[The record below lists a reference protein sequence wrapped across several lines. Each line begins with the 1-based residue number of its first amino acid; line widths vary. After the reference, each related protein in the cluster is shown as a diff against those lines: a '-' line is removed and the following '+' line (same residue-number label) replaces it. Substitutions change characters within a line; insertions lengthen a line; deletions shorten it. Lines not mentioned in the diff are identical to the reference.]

1 MTPDPMWN
9 RWQEIDPLLEAA
21 LDLPPE
27 DRKAYVDE
35 RCGEDA
41 ELRDIV
47 VELLGQADIPGDR
60 ASGPGSHLVR
70 EALARDRTGARGQA
84 ERLVGTSVGRYSLER
99 VLGAGGMGTVYLAE
113 RADGLF
119 ERQVAVKL
127 LHLSLDTPGVV
138 ERFGLERQILA
149 SLSHAGIAQML
160 DGGVT
165 DDGRPF
171 LVMEHVEG
179 ERIDRYADAR
189 RMTVEDRLWL
199 VLEVAD
205 AVDYAHRKLVVHRD
219 LKPANILVDDEGR
232 VKLLDF
238 GVAKLLDADGGSP
251 SGATTRAGPRF
262 ITPEYAAPEQIRSQP
277 VSTATDVHAL
287 GALLYELL
295 TGRRPFRAASGSPFE
310 LQRAILE
317 KTPSPPSVEVRR
329 GPADDPVEPIPP
341 GAETATP
348 DELARARG
356 TTPARLER
364 ELSGDLDAILSKALR
379 KEPEERYGSVEE
391 LRADLHRHLTGR
403 PVSARE
409 GLWGYRARKFLRR
422 NWLPVGAAAGLILL
436 LTGFT
441 LALAR
446 AQAVTAAERDRA
458 ETEAENA
465 ELVVDFL
472 ADVFRGRDPDQA
484 PSDTLTARE
493 LVAWGVER
501 VDRELTHR
509 PEIQSEL
516 LLILGGS
523 WGNLG
528 LADEGLTVMERA
540 LAIREE
546 RFGEGSEEVAE
557 ALLAMSYLL
566 RSNQRYRE
574 SVPPAERA
582 LAIRRSLHSPD
593 DPRLAEALTAVGQ
606 ALVDEERPD
615 SALVLLREAL
625 EIRMR
630 TPGEADGL
638 VTTQLAMAYA
648 LRRAGRLDK
657 AEAIYDD
664 AIPRYRALPDARPVV
679 VATYLNNL
687 GYLRRR
693 RGDFAG
699 AEELYREALELF
711 QDQVGAGHPRSMIF
725 AANLASALYEQGRTE
740 ETLEVLRARAAA
752 AEGQWPDGHW
762 RITSARKS
770 VADFLLKEGR
780 RAEAEPLH
788 RAVAED
794 YAERF
799 GPLHDETSFA
809 YARIA
814 VIRLLEG
821 DTIPGRTFLDRLHGY
836 MEEQNVTNG
845 GRFSADHR
853 NLMEQFVMLLE
864 DTGPPEELERFSAL
878 LEGGPSSPR

>member
-1 MTPDPMWN
+1 MTPDPMWK
-9 RWQEIDPLLEAA
+9 RWEEVDPLFAAA
-21 LDLPPE
+21 LDRHPE
-27 DRKAYVDE
+27 ARDAFLDE
-35 RCGEDA
+35 RCGEDLELRALVA
-41 ELRDIV
+41 EL
-47 VELLGQADIPGDR
+47 LHQATDPEGA
-60 ASGPGSHLVR
+60 ASGPGPNLLR
-70 EALARDRTGARGQA
+70 EAFARDRGKGRDGA
-84 ERLVGTSVGRYSLER
+84 ERLVGTSVGPYRLDG
-99 VLGAGGMGTVYLAE
+99 VLGAGGMGTVYLGA
-113 RADGLF
+113 RDDGLF

-138 ERFGLERQILA
+138 DRFGLERQILA
-149 SLSHAGIAQML
+149 SLSHPGIAQML

-165 DDGRPF
+165 DDERPF

-179 ERIDRYADAR
+179 ERIDRYADSR
-189 RMTVEDRLWL
+189 RLTVEDRLWL

-219 LKPANILVDDEGR
+219 LKPANIFVDAEGR

-238 GVAKLLDADGGSP
+238 GVAKLLDSDGGSR

-262 ITPEYAAPEQIRSQP
+262 LTPEYAAPEQIRSQP

-295 TGRRPFRAASGSPFE
+295 TGRRPFRAPSGSPFE

-317 KTPSPPSVEVRR
+317 DTPPLPSVEVTR
-329 GPADDPVEPIPP
+329 PP
-341 GAETATP
+341 PDAAETPTYGADAATP
-348 DELARARG
+348 EALARTRG
-356 TTPARLER
+356 TTPDRLR
-364 ELSGDLDAILSKALR
+364 RQLSGDLDAILSKALR

-465 ELVVDFL
+465 GLVVDFL

-484 PSDTLTARE
+484 PSDTVTARE
-493 LVAWGVER
+493 LVSWGVER
-501 VDRELTHR
+501 VDRELAHR
-509 PEIQSEL
+509 PEIQAEL
-516 LLILGGS
+516 LLILGS
-523 WGNLG
+523 AWGNLG
-528 LADEGLTVMERA
+528 LADEGLRVMERA

-546 RFGEGSEEVAE
+546 RFGEESEEVAA
-557 ALLAMSYLL
+557 ALVAMGGVL
-566 RSNQRYRE
+566 RENQRDRE
-574 SVPPAERA
+574 SLPLAERA

-606 ALVDEERPD
+606 GLVNEDRPD
-615 SALVLLREAL
+615 PALVLLREAL
-625 EIRMR
+625 EIRMQ
-630 TPGEADGL
+630 TPADAKAL
-638 VTTQLAMAYA
+638 VGTQLAMAYA
-648 LRRAGRLDK
+648 LRRAGRLDE
-657 AEAIYDD
+657 AEAIYEE
-664 AIPRYRALPDARPVV
+664 AIPRYRALPDAEPVE
-679 VATYLNNL
+679 VATHLNNL

-693 RGDFAG
+693 RGDFTG
-699 AEELYREALELF
+699 AEELYRQALETVTE
-711 QDQVGAGHPRSMIF
+711 QIGAGHPRSLTF
-725 AANLASALYEQGRTE
+725 AANLASALYEQGRNE

-752 AEGQWPDGHW
+752 AEGQWPEGHW
-762 RITSARKS
+762 RVVSAKKA
-770 VADFLLKEGR
+770 VGDLLLKEGR
-780 RAEAEPLH
+780 IEEAAPLH

-809 YARIA
+809 YARLA
-814 VIRLLEG
+814 VIRFLEG
-821 DTIPGRTFLDRLHGY
+821 DTIPGRTFLNRLHDY
-836 MEEQNVTNG
+836 MEEQKAASG
-845 GRFSADHR
+845 GRFSADHF
-853 NLMEQFVMLLE
+853 NLMENFVLLLE
-864 DTGPPEELERFSAL
+864 DTGPADELERFSTL
-878 LEGGPSSPR
+878 LRGSPDGR

>member
-1 MTPDPMWN
+1 MWE
-9 RWQEIDPLLEAA
+9 RWNELDPLLEAA

-27 DRKAYVDE
+27 ARDAFVEE
-35 RCGEDA
+35 RCGGDA
-41 ELRDIV
+41 ELRDLLL
-47 VELLGQADIPGDR
+47 ELLRQADAPGGR
-60 ASGPGSHLVR
+60 EAGPGAHLLR
-70 EALARDRTGARGQA
+70 EALGREPVDPRDQA
-84 ERLVGTSVGRYSLER
+84 GRLVGASVGSYRLEG
-99 VLGAGGMGTVYLAE
+99 VLGVGGMGTVYLGA
-113 RADGLF
+113 RDDGLF
-119 ERQVAVKL
+119 DRRVAVKL
-127 LHLSLDTPGVV
+127 LRLSLDTPGVV

-149 SLSHAGIAQML
+149 SLSHPGIAPML

-189 RMTVEDRLWL
+189 RLTVEDRLWL
-199 VLEVAD
+199 ALEVAD

-238 GVAKLLDADGGSP
+238 GVAKLLDADGRSHG
-251 SGATTRAGPRF
+251 GATTRAGAHF
-262 ITPEYAAPEQIRSQP
+262 LTPEYAAPEQIRSEP

-295 TGRRPFRAASGSPFE
+295 TGRRPFRAPSGSPFE
-310 LQRAILE
+310 LQRAVLE
-317 KTPSPPSVEVRR
+317 DTASLPSVEVTRSFPPEAAGAPPEGR
-329 GPADDPVEPIPP
+329 G
-341 GAETATP
+341 GTP
-348 DELARARG
+348 KAVGGTPEAIARARG
-356 TTPARLER
+356 TTPDRLRR
-364 ELSGDLDAILSKALR
+364 ELSGDLDAIVSKALR
-379 KEPEERYGSVEE
+379 KAPEERYGSVEE

-403 PVSARE
+403 PVSARD
-409 GLWGYRARKFLRR
+409 GLWTYRAGKFLRR
-422 NWLPVGAAAGLILL
+422 NWLPVGTAAGLVLL
-436 LTGFT
+436 LSGFT

-446 AQAVTAAERDRA
+446 AQAVTTAERDRA
-458 ETEAENA
+458 EAEAENA

-501 VDRELTHR
+501 VDRELAHR

-516 LLILGGS
+516 LLVLGNA

-528 LADEGLTVMERA
+528 LADEGLPVMERA

-557 ALLAMSYLL
+557 ALIEMAGVL
-566 RSNQRYRE
+566 RRNERSHE
-574 SVPPAERA
+574 SLSLSERA
-582 LAIRRSLHSPD
+582 LAIRRALHPRD
-593 DPRLAEALTAVGQ
+593 DPRLADALTAVGQ
-606 ALVDEERPD
+606 ALVDDERPD
-615 SALVLLREAL
+615 SALVLLRQAL
-625 EIRMR
+625 EIRR
-630 TPGEADGL
+630 RAPADGDAL
-638 VTTQLAMAYA
+638 VHSQLALAYG
-648 LRRAGRLDK
+648 LRRAGRLDE
-657 AEAIYDD
+657 AEALYEDV
-664 AIPRYRALPDARPVV
+664 IPRYRALPESQPVE

-687 GYLRRR
+687 AYLRRV

-699 AEELYREALELF
+699 AEELYREALGLLTTRI
-711 QDQVGAGHPRSMIF
+711 GAGHPRSLTVW
-725 AANLASALYEQGRTE
+725 ANLASALYEQGLAE
-740 ETLEVLRARAAA
+740 ETAEVLQARAAA

-762 RITSARKS
+762 RVTSAKRS

-780 RAEAEPLH
+780 WREAEPLH

-794 YAERF
+794 YEERF
-799 GPLHDETSFA
+799 GPLHDYTSFA

-821 DTIPGRTFLDRLHGY
+821 DTVPGRRFLDRLHGY
-836 MEEQNVTNG
+836 VEEQRAAGG
-845 GRFSADHR
+845 GRLSVSQRD
-853 NLMEQFVMLLE
+853 LTEQFVSLLE
-864 DTGPPEELERFSAL
+864 DTGPVDELERFSAL
-878 LEGGPSSPR
+878 LQEPPDGR